1 MTHCGQTC
9 SKPFHVFTYILKRK
23 GYFLQE
29 NNESI
34 FVKIRSNFDKGL
46 NFRNLAFK
54 MSFNQNHPLKMEL
67 TLVHMYI
74 TWSFLF
80 IF

>member
-1 MTHCGQTC
+1 MLLDISCI
-9 SKPFHVFTYILKRK
+9 YIYLKKK
-23 GYFLQE
+23 GLFLQE

-54 MSFNQNHPLKMEL
+54 MSFNQ
-67 TLVHMYI
+67 I
-74 TWSFLF
+74 TH
-80 IF
+80 